1 MVSDVHADHQRRLE
15 LRVFGH
21 DVIEEIFDAF
31 ARQPDRLDDAGFGL
45 GHARRR
51 IAEPRLAADGLGDQR
66 AEPVEIDDVVVFPG
80 ERAGRRLHR
89 ILQRDVADLD
99 REIYHPTASCILNT
113 GPSRQTRLSTRLPS
127 TSNVR
132 MQT

>member
-1 MVSDVHADHQRRLE
+1 P
-15 LRVFGH
+15 G
-21 DVIEEIFDAF
+21 
-31 ARQPDRLDDAGFGL
+31 QPDRLDDPGLGL

-51 IAEPRLAADGLGDQR
+51 IAHPRLAADGLGDQR

-99 REIYHPTASCILNT
+99 GEIYHPTASCMLKT
-113 GPSRQTRLSTRLPS
+113 GPPRPPRLSTRWPPPS
-127 TSNVR
+127 KVR
-132 MQT
+132 TQT